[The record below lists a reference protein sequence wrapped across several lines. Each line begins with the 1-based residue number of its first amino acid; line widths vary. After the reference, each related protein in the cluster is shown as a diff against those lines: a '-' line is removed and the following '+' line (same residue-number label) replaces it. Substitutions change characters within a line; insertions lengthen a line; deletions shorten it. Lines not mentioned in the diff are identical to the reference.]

1 MARMTSA
8 QRYND
13 KMHRIF
19 EEARVLKAEH
29 APLHA
34 IQLLQQMADKVDA
47 VNAAHHSGGN
57 VTPEDWSE
65 LHALTRRSRE
75 VLEYAQDY
83 VKKAQEPRVKKGA
96 K

>member
-8 QRYND
+8 QRYNA
-13 KMHRIF
+13 KAERIF
-19 EEARVLKAEH
+19 ARSKVLKTKH

-34 IQLLQQMADKVDA
+34 IQLLQQMTDKVDA
-47 VNAAHHSGGN
+47 VSGTFDRGEN
-57 VTPEDWSE
+57 ITHEDWSE
-65 LHALTRRSRE
+65 LHALTRRARE

-83 VKKAQEPRVKKGA
+83 VKKAQEAPTKGE